1 VITLVTVMTQHVNL
15 VALLPVLIIAGAALL
30 VLVADLFWAPA
41 QRWLAVPLSLV
52 GVLAALVSAIALA
65 GPTPRTTFCLTP
77 GACSYDEDRFAVA
90 FQVIVLASTIVVLLL
105 GRHELA
111 DSRLPAGEYHFLL
124 LASVVGALTMAASR
138 DLLSLLVSLE
148 VVSLPAFVLVGLRRD
163 DARSAEAALK
173 FFLISVIAT
182 AVTLMGMS
190 LVYGVTG
197 SLQLDQIAAALAQP
211 SSRQPVTSAAIVLTL
226 AGFAFKV
233 SAVPFHAWVPDTYQ
247 GAPVPVAAFLSV
259 VSKTA
264 GFAGLVLLLLV
275 GFRPYADVWGPI
287 VAALA
292 VLTMTAGNLVALRQR
307 HAVRLLAWSSVAQAG
322 YILVPLGVAASHYGR
337 SVTLDQAESALLAY
351 LAIYAA
357 MNLGAFGCVIAAGRR
372 SPGQLLGDYR
382 GLASRQPLLA
392 VALAFFLAAL
402 AGLPPAVAGLFAK
415 LTVFRAVIDGHLPW
429 LAAVMAVN
437 TVIALYYYAAWA
449 FALFGPTSLE
459 PAVPTRTIPS
469 FVTAA
474 IGVTAAVTI
483 ALSVYPEWVLRAAD
497 LATGR

>member
-1 VITLVTVMTQHVNL
+1 MTFVGTQSVDL
-15 VALLPVLIIAGAALL
+15 VALLPALIVAGTALI
-30 VLVADLFWAPA
+30 VLVADLFWPA
-41 QRWLAVPLSLV
+41 RQRWLSVPLSLA
-52 GVLAALVSAIALA
+52 GVVAALVAAFALS
-65 GPTPRTTFCLTP
+65 GPTPRTTFCLSP
-77 GACSYDEDRFAVA
+77 GYCSYVEDRFAVA
-90 FQVIVLASTIVVLLL
+90 FQVIVLASTVVVLLL
-105 GRHELA
+105 GRHELT

-124 LASVVGALTMAASR
+124 LASVVGALTMASSR

-182 AVTLMGMS
+182 AVSLMGMS

-197 SLQLDQIAAALAQP
+197 SLQLDQVAAALSDP
-211 SSRQPVTSAAIVLTL
+211 LTRQPVTSAAIVLTL

-264 GFAGLVLLLLV
+264 GFAGLTLLLFV
-275 GFRPYADVWGPI
+275 GFRPYADVWGP
-287 VAALA
+287 VLAVLA
-292 VLTMTAGNLVALRQR
+292 VLTMTVGNLVALRQR

-322 YILVPLGVAASHYGR
+322 YILVPLGVAASEHGR
-337 SVTLDQAESALLAY
+337 AVSLGTAESALLAY

-357 MNLGAFGCVIAAGRR
+357 MNLGAFACVIAVGRR
-372 SPGQLLGDYR
+372 SPGQLLEDYR

-392 VALAFFLAAL
+392 VALAFFLACL
-402 AGLPPAVAGLFAK
+402 AGLPPGVAGLFAK
-415 LTVFRAVIDGHLPW
+415 LTVFRAVLDGHLPW
-429 LAAVMAVN
+429 LAGIMAVN
-437 TVIALYYYAAWA
+437 TVIALYYYVGWA
-449 FALFGPTSLE
+449 FSLFGPTSLE
-459 PAVPTRTIPS
+459 PATSRTVPV

-474 IGVTAAVTI
+474 IAVTAAITI

-497 LATGR
+497 LATGN